1 MSYPAGANSGAVAR
15 LDEWTESLIDPNHN
29 AGRIPRGMENI
40 ATAVATPGERNV
52 AIGIGA
58 VVVLAFTLIAP
69 VSTQRLPEVPSFIP
83 AVFSAISLAQ
93 ILTAVLFFVQWRITG
108 LAQLALLAIAYGV
121 AALTGVAWMLVF
133 PNVFAAQ
140 GLLGARPH
148 TSGWLYF
155 IDQFLFGA
163 ALIAFALFDRNPRAI
178 SRAKMRTIAAL
189 VFAAVLAVI
198 AGCICFGDSLPAT
211 AVGRSLTP
219 IMTHALVPFLIGEYV
234 VVLVVIASARMRTVA
249 HVWLFVVGLCLLCEY
264 LGTSIAAERFSLGWY
279 AGRFDHLVAGS
290 LLLYVYFVKIND
302 LLVRLASRNAR
313 LTERTEIDAVAIAEG
328 EQRYRLLANTLPQMI
343 WTTDA
348 SGNLEYVNDRWIAYA
363 GRDLTQSTDDGWLRA
378 VYADDRDGIAGA
390 WHAALASGDPLSR
403 ECRLCNS
410 AGRCRW
416 FLLNALAVR
425 DGHGTIVRWI
435 ATSTDIDI
443 AKRIEER
450 ESYLSTVSE
459 RLAASIDI
467 ATTLES
473 VTDLVVPRLGDWC
486 QIDLTDEDGRF
497 TPAAVRSIRPA
508 KTELLRTLVGRPVEA
523 DMQSALERIVA
534 RGEPVVIR
542 NASAFATTLPNVRDR
557 AVYRQVAAA
566 AAIVVPLATGDAG
579 IGTLSLVFE
588 TDRTISHDDV
598 SFARDLARRAALSL
612 EHARLYER
620 ERATADALQRAML
633 PAQLPQLDH
642 VRFSASYSAASES
655 QRVGGDFYDAF
666 ALPDGRVA
674 LTIGDVTGHGLE
686 AAVIMGEIRQALRAA
701 AFERAEP
708 SAILDR
714 ASRLLVASG
723 RTVFVTAIFGALDM
737 QTGHFSYSTA
747 GHPAPLLFDGTQVI
761 KLASSG
767 LPIGLRE
774 DDGVDFTLN
783 LHAPCTLTLFTDGLM
798 EFGRD
803 LDDGERR
810 IESAIAALAGGGIEQ
825 LAAAIRQRVLGAEE
839 ATDDIAILT
848 ASIDRFPAETTG
860 DLREWRFLSSDAR
873 AAGLARREIG
883 ELVARRLPDE
893 QYAAELAFGEL
904 IANAVRHAP
913 GPIVARCAID
923 PDGSATIELEDAGPG
938 FAPVF
943 ADAHVFAEHGRG
955 LQLLHRLSSDVRV
968 ETSAAGGARVS
979 VRLNAQAVAALRT

>member
-1 MSYPAGANSGAVAR
+1 
-15 LDEWTESLIDPNHN
+15 
-29 AGRIPRGMENI
+29 MENI
-40 ATAVATPGERNV
+40 ATAVATPRERNV
-52 AIGIGA
+52 AIGLGA
-58 VVVLAFTLIAP
+58 VVLLIFALLVP
-69 VSTQRLPEVPSFIP
+69 VSAHRLPEIPSFIP

-108 LAQLALLAIAYGV
+108 LAQLAMLAIAYGV
-121 AALTGVAWMLVF
+121 AAVTGVAWMLVY
-133 PNVFAAQ
+133 PNVFAAN

-155 IDQFLFGA
+155 LDQMCFGA
-163 ALIAFALFDRNPRAI
+163 AIVAFAMFERSPRAI
-178 SRAKMRTIAAL
+178 SRTNMRTVAVL
-189 VFAAVLAVI
+189 VFAAIFAAV
-198 AGCICFGDSLPAT
+198 AACIRFGDSLPAT
-211 AVGRSLTP
+211 SVGRSLTP
-219 IMTHALVPFLIGEYV
+219 IMADVLVPFLIGEYV
-234 VVLVVIASARMRTVA
+234 VVLVVIASARIRTVA
-249 HVWLFVVGLCLLCEY
+249 HVWLFVVALCLLSEY
-264 LGTSIAAERFSLGWY
+264 VSASIADERFSLGWY

-290 LLLYVYFVKIND
+290 LLLYVFFVKIND

-328 EQRYRLLANTLPQMI
+328 EQRYRLLANTLPQLI

-348 SGNLEYVNDRWIAYA
+348 RGNLEYVNDRWIAYA
-363 GRDLTQSTDDGWLRA
+363 GLDLAQSNDEGWLRA
-378 VYADDRDGIAGA
+378 VYPDDRDGTADR
-390 WHAALASGDPLSR
+390 WRAALASGDPLSR
-403 ECRLCNS
+403 EYRLCDAS
-410 AGRCRW
+410 GRCRW

-425 DGHGTIVRWI
+425 DGRGKTVRWI
-435 ATSTDIDI
+435 ATSTDIDV

-450 ESYLSTVSE
+450 ESFLSTVSE

-467 ATTLES
+467 ATTLNS
-473 VTDLVVPRLGDWC
+473 VTGLVVPRLGDWC
-486 QIDLTDEDGRF
+486 QIDLIDEDGRF
-497 TPAAVRSIRPA
+497 VPAAAASVRPA
-508 KTELLRTLVGRPVEA
+508 ETALLRTLVGRPVES

-534 RGEPVVIR
+534 RGEPIVIP
-542 NASAFATTLPNVRDR
+542 NARAFATTLPNARDR
-557 AVYRQVAAA
+557 DVYRQLAAA
-566 AAIVVPLATGDAG
+566 AAIIVPLWNGDAG
-579 IGTLSLVFE
+579 IGTLSLVFGS
-588 TDRTISHDDV
+588 DRTISGDDV
-598 SFARDLARRAALSL
+598 SFVRDVARRAALSL

-633 PAQLPQLDH
+633 PAQLPHLEH
-642 VRFSASYSAASES
+642 IRFSASYSAASES

-701 AFERAEP
+701 AFELAEP
-708 SAILDR
+708 SAVLDR

-737 QTGHFSYSTA
+737 QTGRFSYATA

-783 LHAPCTLTLFTDGLM
+783 LHAPCTLTLYTDGLM

-803 LDDGERR
+803 LEDGERR
-810 IESAIAALAGGGIEQ
+810 IEAAIAELAGAGIEQ
-825 LAAAIRQRVLGAEE
+825 LAAAIRQRVLAAED

-848 ASIDRFPAETTG
+848 ATIDRFPAEAPG
-860 DLREWRFLSSDAR
+860 EEREWRFLSTDAR

-883 ELVARRLPDE
+883 ALVARRLPHE

-913 GPIVARCAID
+913 GPVVARCTID
-923 PDGSATIELEDAGPG
+923 RDGSATIQLDDAGPG
-938 FAPVF
+938 FVPV
-943 ADAHVFAEHGRG
+943 ATAVGMFAEHGRG
-955 LQLLHRLSSDVRV
+955 LQLLHCLSREVHV
-968 ETSAAGGARVS
+968 GTSAGGGASVR
-979 VRLNAQAVAALRT
+979 VRLNNDAAALLRT